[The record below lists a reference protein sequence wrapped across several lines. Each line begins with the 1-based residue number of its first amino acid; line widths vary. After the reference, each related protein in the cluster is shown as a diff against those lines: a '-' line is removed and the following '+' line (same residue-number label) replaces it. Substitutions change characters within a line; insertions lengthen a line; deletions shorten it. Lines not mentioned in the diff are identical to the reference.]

1 MKRRTAAPLGP
12 PRTALVAGGTGGIG
26 AAVVRE
32 LAGVCERVIF
42 TYGRQVERA
51 DELVRELVTAPAE
64 VRGLAVDLSDADAWT
79 AALDELI
86 RTETIDLLVN
96 AAGVSENSLC
106 LDTELEQFERQYRLN
121 VTAPW
126 IAMRVIGRDMAF
138 HRRGRIINI
147 ASIAASVNSPGRGVY
162 ASTKAAIVSLTK
174 SFAVE
179 LGRLG
184 IRVNAVAPGFVET
197 PMIDDFDEATR
208 ASFTAQVPLGRFA
221 TPGEVAQAVGFL
233 AGERSEYLHGSVLT
247 VDGGTSA

>member
-12 PRTALVAGGTGGIG
+12 PRTALVVGGTGGIG

-32 LAGVCERVIF
+32 LAGVCE
-42 TYGRQVERA
+42 
-51 DELVRELVTAPAE
+51 
-64 VRGLAVDLSDADAWT
+64 
-79 AALDELI
+79 
-86 RTETIDLLVN
+86 
-96 AAGVSENSLC
+96 
-106 LDTELEQFERQYRLN
+106 
-121 VTAPW
+121 
-126 IAMRVIGRDMAF
+126 RVIGRDMAF

-184 IRVNAVAPGFVET
+184 IRVNSVAPGFVET